1 MHFEGRRRTSTTP
14 NLTPLIDVVFLL
26 LVFFMLTSH
35 FVKEDT
41 IKVDLPQTESGAPLK
56 DQKQVEVVIDD
67 HGRTLIHEH
76 YIEPDALADT
86 LRREL
91 DGSREKIVRIRGDKA
106 ADLGAAV
113 HVLDAAHKAGAKAV
127 DIITEK
133 R

>member
-1 MHFEGRRRTSTTP
+1 MRFEGRRRTTTTP

-41 IKVDLPQTESGAPLK
+41 IKVDLPQTETGASLK
-56 DQKQVEVVIDD
+56 EQKQVEVVIDD
-67 HGRTLIHEH
+67 RGRALIHGQ
-76 YIEPDALADT
+76 YVDPDALADS

-91 DGSREKIVRIRGDKA
+91 EGKREKIVLIRGDKA

-113 HVLDAAHKAGAKAV
+113 HALDAARKAGAEAV
-127 DIITEK
+127 DIVTEK
-133 R
+133 K